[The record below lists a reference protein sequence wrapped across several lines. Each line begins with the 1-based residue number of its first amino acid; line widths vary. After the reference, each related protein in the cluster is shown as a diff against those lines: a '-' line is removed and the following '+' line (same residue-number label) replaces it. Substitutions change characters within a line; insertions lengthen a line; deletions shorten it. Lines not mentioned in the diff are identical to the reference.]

1 MNSNRSGSSS
11 LLPIDRKKTEKEK
24 KKKKSASDLDKVGG
38 GEGAAARGAA
48 TASSWQRLQYLPPH
62 THHPPLSPPATSP
75 AGTVARSS
83 RSTSLFWRAMA
94 TLAAGRAA
102 SAARPGAGVR
112 RSQHVR
118 RVAAAAG
125 GAGEGVVHERT
136 VYIEDT
142 DCFGVVFY
150 ANCASVCTCGYGRPC
165 HGSVPRARA
174 HALANCPRPAD
185 VYAPM
190 HARTRSSR
198 PRRRFPLRRRRALG
212 GGHGRLWGRSHRQRE
227 VHTSG

>member
-1 MNSNRSGSSS
+1 MW
-11 LLPIDRKKTEKEK
+11 
-24 KKKKSASDLDKVGG
+24 GG

-198 PRRRFPLRRRRALG
+198 PRRRFPLCRRRALG
-212 GGHGRLWGRSHRQRE
+212 GGHGRRWGRSHRQRE